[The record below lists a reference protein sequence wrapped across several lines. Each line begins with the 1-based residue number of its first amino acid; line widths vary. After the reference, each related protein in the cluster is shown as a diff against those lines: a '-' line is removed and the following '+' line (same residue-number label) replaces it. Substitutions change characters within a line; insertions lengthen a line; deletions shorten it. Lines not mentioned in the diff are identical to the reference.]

1 MVRRQDSDRLGVM
14 QTLVDHFGFTP
25 LDIAAIILFAA
36 TWLFYQRLLDLLG
49 RRYRTINFTMKL
61 VRRHWMQ
68 GMAKREM
75 RMADAA
81 LLGHVMNSTSF
92 FASTTVLVAAALVG
106 ALASLDSMQPAIEGL
121 DFTVK
126 TSRALFELKMALPL
140 VVFVSGFFSFTWA
153 LRQFNYAIA
162 LIGATPPPGET
173 ERDEAEVLADLTAAV
188 LSAGAESFNAGVRAY
203 YFASAGLFWFG
214 GPIAF
219 MVAIVAIIWIL
230 LRRQISSHTAVAI
243 RTEAR
248 KLTRY

>member
-1 MVRRQDSDRLGVM
+1 MADVL
-14 QTLVDHFGFTP
+14 TKFEFT
-25 LDIAAIILFAA
+25 
-36 TWLFYQRLLDLLG
+36 LLDLVALALFAGTWLLYHRLLALIG

-68 GMAKREM
+68 GMAKRDM

-92 FASTTVLVAAALVG
+92 FASTTVLIAAALVG
-106 ALASLDSMQPAIEGL
+106 ALASLDSMQGAIEAL

-126 TSRALFELKMALPL
+126 SNRALFELKVALPL
-140 VVFVSGFFSFTWA
+140 IVFVWGFFSFTWA

-173 ERDEAEVLADLTAAV
+173 PADEREALADLTATV
-188 LSAGAESFNAGVRAY
+188 LSAGADSFNDGIRAY
-203 YFASAGLFWFG
+203 YFAAAALFWFG
-214 GPIAF
+214 GPMALMGATIG
-219 MVAIVAIIWIL
+219 IVAIL
-230 LRRQISSHTAVAI
+230 LRRQISSRTAEAI